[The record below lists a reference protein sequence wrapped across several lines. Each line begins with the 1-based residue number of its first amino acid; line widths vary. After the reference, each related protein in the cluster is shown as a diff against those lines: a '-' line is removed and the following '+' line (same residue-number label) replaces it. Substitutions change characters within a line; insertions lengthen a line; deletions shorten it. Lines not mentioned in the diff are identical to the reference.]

1 MRAIIADDEQH
12 LAEDL
17 RRRLAQLWPE
27 LQIVAV
33 VHDGVAAAA
42 ALTENKP
49 DIAFLD
55 IRMPGQSGLDAARS
69 AHGDCRVVFVT
80 AFDDHAVQA
89 FEQAAVDYLLK
100 PVSDERLARCV
111 ERLKQRSEV
120 VPDALL
126 MRLQQLLATPAKP
139 EPLRW
144 LRVQVGQT
152 VRMLAVDEVC
162 YFQSADKYTT
172 VLTRDAELLLRTV
185 ERLKQRSE
193 VAPDALLVR
202 LQQLLATPAKP
213 EALRWLRVQVGQA
226 VRMLAVEEVCYFQ
239 SADKYTTR
247 TDARCRVAVAHPLK
261 ELISQLD
268 AEQFWQVHRG
278 TVVNVRQIVSAHHDL
293 LGKVSLNLRDRP
305 EKVAVSRSY
314 AHLFRQM

>member
-1 MRAIIADDEQH
+1 MTCSAGWQR
-12 LAEDL
+12 
-17 RRRLAQLWPE
+17 LWPE

-42 ALTENKP
+42 ALAEIKP

-55 IRMPGQSGLDAARS
+55 IRMPGQSGLDAAR
-69 AHGDCRVVFVT
+69 AAPADCRVVFVT

-120 VPDALL
+120 APDALL
-126 MRLQQLLATPAKP
+126 ARLQQLLATPTKP

-144 LRVQVGQT
+144 LRMQVGQT
-152 VRMLAVDEVC
+152 VRMVAVEEVC

-172 VLTRDAELLLRTV
+172 VLTRDAELLLRT
-185 ERLKQRSE
+185 
-193 VAPDALLVR
+193 
-202 LQQLLATPAKP
+202 
-213 EALRWLRVQVGQA
+213 
-226 VRMLAVEEVCYFQ
+226 
-239 SADKYTTR
+239 
-247 TDARCRVAVAHPLK
+247 PLK
-261 ELISQLD
+261 DLIAQLD
-268 AEQFWQVHRG
+268 PEQFWQVHRG

-293 LGKVSLNLRDRP
+293 LGKVSLTLRDRP

>member
-17 RRRLAQLWPE
+17 RRRLLKLWPE
-27 LQIVAV
+27 LQIVSV
-33 VHDGVAAAA
+33 VHDGIAAAK
-42 ALTENKP
+42 ALAEIKP

-69 AHGDCRVVFVT
+69 AAADCRVVFVT

-100 PVSDERLARCV
+100 PVSEERLERCV
-111 ERLKQRSEV
+111 ERLQQRSLFA
-120 VPDALL
+120 PDALL
-126 MRLQQLLATPAKP
+126 SRLQQLLAKPAKP

-144 LRVQVGQT
+144 LRIQVGQA
-152 VRMLAVDEVC
+152 VRMVAVEEVC

-172 VLTRDAELLLRTV
+172 VLTHDAELLLRT
-185 ERLKQRSE
+185 
-193 VAPDALLVR
+193 
-202 LQQLLATPAKP
+202 
-213 EALRWLRVQVGQA
+213 
-226 VRMLAVEEVCYFQ
+226 
-239 SADKYTTR
+239 
-247 TDARCRVAVAHPLK
+247 PLK
-261 ELISQLD
+261 ELIEQLD

-278 TVVNVRQIVSAHHDL
+278 TVVNAKQIVSAHHDL
-293 LGKVSLNLRDRP
+293 LGKVTLSLKDRP